1 MSFVTIPGLVTA
13 ESTDTTAE
21 TAEVQIPSAE
31 VPEGATVHDV
41 VIVGSGPAGYTAA
54 VYTARAG
61 LAPIV
66 LAGQLAAGGAL
77 MNTTEVENF
86 PVSRRAFRAPSSW
99 TTCASRP
106 RSSARTFATRTL
118 SPSTSRAM

>member
-21 TAEVQIPSAE
+21 TAEVQIPSAQ

-54 VYTARAG
+54 V
-61 LAPIV
+61 
-66 LAGQLAAGGAL
+66 
-77 MNTTEVENF
+77 
-86 PVSRRAFRAPSSW
+86 
-99 TTCASRP
+99 
-106 RSSARTFATRTL
+106 
-118 SPSTSRAM
+118 